1 MININTASPVEF
13 DTLPGIGPAKAQAI
27 IYYRAQ
33 NGSFRTIEEIMNVSG
48 IGPTTFDGLKDS
60 ITVDEENEPPPIN
73 AAVCGNGA
81 VETGEECD
89 DGNAVSGD
97 GCGAGCQ
104 TEEAPDSQ
112 TSPQAAPARGEEG
125 GARPGEVVINEFVS
139 DPADGEVEWIELYNK
154 LSRDVDLAE
163 WTIEEGSGAKTTL
176 AGVLAGSGAGKFL
189 AFEKPKGSLNN
200 AGDIII
206 LRDAGGELI
215 DQVAYGNWDDGNKDN
230 NAPAAGD
237 PNSVARKA
245 DGYNTNNNAND
256 FKLTTVFTKGS
267 SNIMAGAEE
276 EEEISASERPGYDYS
291 DDIIISEIMPDPAGS
306 DEEGEFI
313 ELYNRGFK
321 EVDLTGWKLGDEST
335 KNFEFRILNL
345 EFRNKNIIKA
355 GGYKVFYRSE
365 TKLALNNSGDSVKLY
380 PPLADAPVAV
390 VKYEKAV
397 EGWSYNAELTLLR
410 QGYGGQGIK
419 NLELRMLDKFV
430 WSESVTPGKENIIKD
445 FNHAPVVDFDCPE
458 EAFLAKPVLFDGA
471 DTIDEDGDK
480 LAFVWNFG
488 DGATNTLPIP
498 EHTFFKTGSFTV
510 KLAVSDGKI
519 TVNKDKKI
527 KIVKALSARENYEV
541 ATAESPA
548 AEAEPNVIIN
558 EFLPDPAGADE
569 EGEWIELYNRGGTV
583 VNMLDWRLDDEEGG
597 SKPYRFSAGWLFAPG
612 KFRLIE
618 RSESKLALNN
628 PGGAVRLF
636 NADGDLIDEAI
647 YGAAS
652 EGEVYARGE
661 NGKWFWST
669 ATTPGER
676 NLIAVADSVAVRAM
690 AATGRALVQPSAAAE
705 PSVVEITLEKIQ
717 EMEVGDAVK
726 VSGTVAVLPGI
737 LGSQYFYI
745 VGSPG
750 VQIYSYK
757 KDFPTLAVG
766 DYITV
771 TGELSQTY
779 GEWRVKTKT
788 AADMEVVG
796 PGEPPAPTEIACDKI
811 SEEAAG
817 QLVAIAGEITDRK
830 SSTVY
835 FDDGT
840 GEIIIYIKAAT
851 GIALSNLKEGRRAS
865 ITGLVGRTSSGVR
878 VMPRSGED
886 IVYEEEA
893 AEGETR
899 QVLGEVAASDEWEI
913 GVRDKKFE
921 LFKYL
926 LIVAGAVILVL
937 GGLLF
942 RMRRR

>member
-1 MININTASPVEF
+1 MPRKKRLFIFIMFYIFFGSTNILPARAVDMININTASPVEF

-306 DEEGEFI
+306 
-313 ELYNRGFK
+313 
-321 EVDLTGWKLGDEST
+321 
-335 KNFEFRILNL
+335 
-345 EFRNKNIIKA
+345 
-355 GGYKVFYRSE
+355 
-365 TKLALNNSGDSVKLY
+365 
-380 PPLADAPVAV
+380 
-390 VKYEKAV
+390 
-397 EGWSYNAELTLLR
+397 
-410 QGYGGQGIK
+410 
-419 NLELRMLDKFV
+419 
-430 WSESVTPGKENIIKD
+430 
-445 FNHAPVVDFDCPE
+445 
-458 EAFLAKPVLFDGA
+458 
-471 DTIDEDGDK
+471 
-480 LAFVWNFG
+480 
-488 DGATNTLPIP
+488 
-498 EHTFFKTGSFTV
+498 
-510 KLAVSDGKI
+510 
-519 TVNKDKKI
+519 
-527 KIVKALSARENYEV
+527 
-541 ATAESPA
+541 
-548 AEAEPNVIIN
+548 
-558 EFLPDPAGADE
+558 DE